1 MEAYTQQPARRSLLE
16 NICAWHGLPSPFLV
30 SLHFPRHLGD
40 EDKWD
45 EDKWESESVRF
56 KTLIL
61 AESKHIV
68 AEALHRRI
76 LSKSQSG
83 LDLQVEF
90 ESIMDDYDGVSR
102 PRALFDEA
110 SIKASRT
117 FSARNRLDLMRPGTV
132 VELRPVGSTKV
143 EDILLGTFEPAVW
156 TTIPN
161 PKMLK
166 DKRAIR
172 LYGASKIPNAGLYKM
187 HPLTSLLSYARQFEA
202 TQNLRPDLYPDLMSS
217 STQSV
222 VVGTATHAS
231 SDGAASEITEEQ
243 RNEGADPLLHVFDIP
258 PMNEFQR
265 KASTEFLTSSPGS
278 FTLVQGPPGTGK
290 TTMLTATICNFL
302 LTRSRAGD
310 KHPRLMVCAP
320 SNKAVSVLAAR
331 YLEATT
337 DSCKYQAAM
346 VGDKDKILSE
356 DHAGR
361 LEDIFVYTWLPTTLK
376 ELQTIATSYAA
387 VATKRLSINA
397 IADRLY
403 AVVPQHAMHPD
414 RGVPGLIQCILK
426 HVGGGMEHNVLS
438 SIKRLRRK
446 LEELERGIQQRK
458 VDKANVIFC
467 TLSSAASS
475 IIMRTQTVESLIIDE
490 AAAACEPETYI
501 PIASKRPTSIMIV
514 GDPKQL
520 PATIM
525 SQLAKSRGLAKSLQ
539 ERLMYDEKHPYTML
553 KIQYRMRPEISC
565 FPSTVFYNGGIAN
578 AASVMASS
586 DEAAMYRN
594 LVHDQP
600 YCFVQV
606 DGTEERRPSGSFH
619 NEKEA
624 EQVVAVVEGARRCI
638 RRASLARS
646 NQYHFKNMRV
656 ITFYQAQVDLISRL
670 LRAAGLGDVTVS
682 TVDSCQGS
690 EANLVII
697 SFVRTGKQTIGFLSD
712 QRRLNVALT
721 RAKHK
726 LVCIGNIENGL
737 DKVATKG
744 AETVR
749 KLAED
754 VTSRQLLVRTHA
766 PKEKRPPPTQAGG
779 GAKRRKL

>member
-1 MEAYTQQPARRSLLE
+1 MRLQGYLDWLTDSPHLSCLKRMSAFYRSLLVNDPRSYMEAYTQQPARRSLLE
-16 NICAWHGLPSPFLV
+16 KICAWHGLPSPFLV
-30 SLHFPRHLGD
+30 SLHFLLGD
-40 EDKWD
+40 LLEDVDFGD

-61 AESKHIV
+61 AESKHSV

-76 LSKSQSG
+76 LSKNQSG

-110 SIKASRT
+110 SIQASRT

-172 LYGASKIPNAGLYKM
+172 LYGASKIQNAGLYKM

-202 TQNLRPDLYPDLMSS
+202 TQNLRPDLYPELMSS

-361 LEDIFVYTWLPTTLK
+361 LEDIFVYTWLTTTLK
-376 ELQTIATSYAA
+376 
-387 VATKRLSINA
+387 
-397 IADRLY
+397 
-403 AVVPQHAMHPD
+403 
-414 RGVPGLIQCILK
+414 
-426 HVGGGMEHNVLS
+426 
-438 SIKRLRRK
+438 
-446 LEELERGIQQRK
+446 
-458 VDKANVIFC
+458 
-467 TLSSAASS
+467 
-475 IIMRTQTVESLIIDE
+475 
-490 AAAACEPETYI
+490 
-501 PIASKRPTSIMIV
+501 
-514 GDPKQL
+514 
-520 PATIM
+520 
-525 SQLAKSRGLAKSLQ
+525 
-539 ERLMYDEKHPYTML
+539 
-553 KIQYRMRPEISC
+553 
-565 FPSTVFYNGGIAN
+565 
-578 AASVMASS
+578 
-586 DEAAMYRN
+586 
-594 LVHDQP
+594 
-600 YCFVQV
+600 
-606 DGTEERRPSGSFH
+606 
-619 NEKEA
+619 
-624 EQVVAVVEGARRCI
+624 
-638 RRASLARS
+638 
-646 NQYHFKNMRV
+646 
-656 ITFYQAQVDLISRL
+656 
-670 LRAAGLGDVTVS
+670 
-682 TVDSCQGS
+682 
-690 EANLVII
+690 
-697 SFVRTGKQTIGFLSD
+697 
-712 QRRLNVALT
+712 
-721 RAKHK
+721 
-726 LVCIGNIENGL
+726 
-737 DKVATKG
+737 
-744 AETVR
+744 
-749 KLAED
+749 
-754 VTSRQLLVRTHA
+754 
-766 PKEKRPPPTQAGG
+766 
-779 GAKRRKL
+779 